1 MKEIKEAV
9 THKYLYYFDTNN
21 INRRKRSKVYNIYVQ
36 SKKTK
41 KMANNKKK
49 GMKERKELILLKKI

>member
-41 KMANNKKK
+41 KMANNKK